1 MKSTRRGFLVGCS
14 AAIAAMAGARINQVV
29 FANPEDSV
37 NEDVL
42 VIIFLRGG
50 CDALNLIPPI
60 GGADRGYYETARSE
74 LKVPVTGEGRALNLN
89 NQFGLHPG
97 AGSLYDIF
105 QDQKLAIV
113 TAAGL
118 QEDTRSH
125 FDAMSYMELGT
136 PGSKASSTGWLTRH
150 FQTAPNLPTE
160 ILMPALAVGNLQPTS
175 LRGYTQTTSMSSPDY
190 FNLDID
196 PWRWQDESQE
206 ALRQLYHTGSSS
218 LHLAGQETLDF
229 VDIFEAND
237 TGDYVP
243 ANGAVYPDTD
253 FGRRLQTVAQMIKMN
268 IGLRVANVDLGGW
281 DTHDRQGDG
290 STGYFNTRVTEFS
303 DSLAA
308 FYTDLSGCGG
318 TNYANKATVVVM
330 SEFGRRLRENADGGT
345 DHGHG
350 GMMMVMGGNVNGGV
364 YGDWPGLEN
373 TQLYDGADVEVTTD
387 YRRVLSEILIRRLN
401 NPNIDTIFPD
411 YAGFSPMDI
420 VRGAPVASPPPVGP
434 YFSYLPMV
442 MNQES
447 CTTN

>member
-29 FANPEDSV
+29 FGNAEESI
-37 NEDVL
+37 NEDIL
-42 VIIFLRGG
+42 IIIFLRGG

-60 GGADRGYYETARSE
+60 GGADRGFYETARPE
-74 LKVPVTGEGRALNLN
+74 LKVPVSGEGQALNLN

-118 QEDTRSH
+118 HADTRSH

-136 PGSKASSTGWLTRH
+136 PGSKASATGWLTRH
-150 FQTAPNLPTE
+150 FQTATNLPPE

-175 LRGYTQTTSMSSPDY
+175 LRGYTQTTSMSSASH
-190 FNLDID
+190 FNLDIG
-196 PWRWQDESQE
+196 PWRWQDESQD
-206 ALRQLYHTGSSS
+206 ALRQLYNTGSSS

-229 VDIFEAND
+229 VDVFEANN

-308 FYTDLSGCGG
+308 FYADLSGCGG
-318 TNYANKATVVVM
+318 INYVNKATVVVM

-350 GMMMVMGGNVNGGV
+350 GMIMVMGGNVNGGV
-364 YGDWPGLEN
+364 YGDWPGLKN
-373 TQLYDGADVEVTTD
+373 SQLYDGKDVDVTTD
-387 YRRVLSEILIRRLN
+387 YRRVVSEILMKRLN
-401 NPNIDTIFPD
+401 NPHIDTIFPG
-411 YAGFSPMDI
+411 YTGYSPLDI
-420 VRGAPVASPPPVGP
+420 VRGAPVAPPPPVGP
-434 YFSYLPMV
+434 YFSFLPIV
-442 MNQES
+442 ADQES
-447 CTTN
+447 CSPN